1 MFFHWPDLDDD
12 LEKLWE
18 KDSEFRNQIC
28 VSLDRV
34 YKIKGS
40 VKFWPNLS
48 EELKVA
54 RAEHE
59 NFSKGE
65 TFSPSERM
73 FRYIEAAKPRLT
85 IEQLQDAFLA
95 CHHEDM
101 HRILQEYIDGM
112 YD

>member
-1 MFFHWPDLDDD
+1 LHYVVNLDDA

-18 KDSEFRNQIC
+18 KDGEFRNQIC
-28 VSLDRV
+28 VNLDRV

-48 EELKVA
+48 EELKVS

-59 NFSKGE
+59 NFSKDE

-85 IEQLQDAFLA
+85 IEQLQAAFLE
-95 CHHEDM
+95 CHLEDM
-101 HRILQEYIDGM
+101 HRLLQDYIDGT
-112 YD
+112 YL

>member
-1 MFFHWPDLDDD
+1 M
-12 LEKLWE
+12 
-18 KDSEFRNQIC
+18 
-28 VSLDRV
+28 

-40 VKFWPNLS
+40 VQYWPNLS
-48 EELKVA
+48 EEFKVP

-85 IEQLQDAFLA
+85 IDQLQEAFLA

-101 HRILQEYIDGM
+101 RNVLQQYIDGT
-112 YD
+112 